1 MKVLVV
7 GKHGSIVHWMED
19 MADGFADAGHETRV
33 FSVIGSSWPDY
44 LHLKL
49 YRTLNRGAV
58 GGVLAGKLVAAV
70 RRFQPDVMFCVGG
83 YWLEPDMLAAVRAL
97 PQRPVMIGWVGDRFE
112 ARHQAVDALY
122 DRVYHTDTAFFDLA
136 RELGFTAPTGYLPLA
151 VNPRLFPRK
160 VLPRN
165 DRMVF
170 VANRTRHRETIV
182 RAIQRPVALYGRS
195 WKPMSGTPHEIH
207 PERIPPQALAG
218 LYASHRAVLNI
229 RNEINVLNGLNQRSF
244 EPYLCGTPV
253 LNDDMADVPRCFEP
267 GKEIL
272 VYRNADE
279 LNALYERLAQDSAF
293 AQAVGEAGY
302 RRVMAEHTYVQR
314 VGRVMNDLVKEVQ

>member
-7 GKHGSIVHWMED
+7 GKHGSIVHWLED

-33 FSVIGSSWPDY
+33 FSVIGSSWADY

-49 YRTLNRGAV
+49 YRTLNRRAV

-70 RRFQPDVMFCVGG
+70 RRFRPDVMFCVGG
-83 YWLEPDMLAAVRAL
+83 YWLEPEMLAAVREL
-97 PQRPVMIGWVGDRFE
+97 PERPVMVGWVGDRFE
-112 ARHQAVDALY
+112 AKHQAVDALY
-122 DRVYHTDTAFFDLA
+122 DRVYHTDTAFLDLA
-136 RELGFTAPTGYLPLA
+136 RALGFTAPTGYLPLA
-151 VNPRLFPRK
+151 VNPRLFPRQD
-160 VLPRN
+160 VSRS

-170 VANRTRHRETIV
+170 VANRTRHREAIV
-182 RAIQRPVALYGRS
+182 RAIRRPVALYGKS
-195 WKPMSGTPHEIH
+195 WKPMTGTPHEIH
-207 PERIPPQALAG
+207 AERIPSRALAG

-229 RNEINVLNGLNQRSF
+229 RNEINVLHGLNQRSF

-253 LNDDMADVPRCFEP
+253 LNDDMADVARCFEP

-272 VYRNADE
+272 VYRDEDE
-279 LNALYERLAQDSAF
+279 LNALYDRLAGDPGF
-293 AQAVGEAGY
+293 ATAIGEAGY

-314 VGRVMNDLVKEVQ
+314 VGTVVKDLEKESQ